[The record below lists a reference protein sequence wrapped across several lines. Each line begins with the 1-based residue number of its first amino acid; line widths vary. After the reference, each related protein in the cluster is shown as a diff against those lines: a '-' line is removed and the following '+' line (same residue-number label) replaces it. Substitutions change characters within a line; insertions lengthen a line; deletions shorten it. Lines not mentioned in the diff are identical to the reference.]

1 MTIHGQHDMRLST
14 DSLARWLVGRERF
27 DRWVNVLADNDNLPA
42 GGARLQE
49 ETLPAVS
56 LMSFY

>member
-1 MTIHGQHDMRLST
+1 MRLST